1 MRVACLVILACLLG
15 ACREEGAIKVTD
27 LSFNGNKA
35 VSTSDLKNVLAT
47 GESGWLPWS
56 TKRYFDREEFD
67 QDLKRIQAFYADRGY
82 PRARVQGVDVQFN
95 DVKKV
100 YPFGVAVFDNAQV
113 RHAYV
118 PGVLTLVF
126 E

>member
-1 MRVACLVILACLLG
+1 MRVACLAILACLFG

-82 PRARVQGVDVQFN
+82 PRVRVQGVDVQFN
-95 DVKKV
+95 D
-100 YPFGVAVFDNAQV
+100 ARDEV
-113 RHAYV
+113 RV
-118 PGVLTLVF
+118 RI
-126 E
+126 